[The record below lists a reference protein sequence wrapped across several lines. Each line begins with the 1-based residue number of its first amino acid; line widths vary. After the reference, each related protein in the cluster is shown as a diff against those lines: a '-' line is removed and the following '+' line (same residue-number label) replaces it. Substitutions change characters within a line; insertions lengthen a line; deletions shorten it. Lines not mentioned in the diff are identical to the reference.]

1 MTAPRP
7 VARIEPLEGLRGLLA
22 LWVVLAH
29 VLALA
34 GLGIG
39 WRGPF
44 KLLTNGTHAVD
55 VFIILS
61 GFVIFLL
68 IDRQQESYGRFIWR
82 RFWRLFPSYAA
93 CGALMIALT
102 PVIVP
107 ALRAWPIEHP
117 LNASRLQIMQDTI
130 ERLGA
135 HVAAHLP
142 MLHALIPPAVLPN
155 SAYAILGQAWSIS
168 LEWQFYLLAPAVF
181 AALRG
186 GALRLAIAIG
196 LAAAAHFAV
205 PAWEGFLPRHIPY
218 FAIGIAS
225 YFLLARP
232 ERPAIPDLP
241 VIAAAIAYFATHDV
255 ALVLWAA
262 VFAAI
267 YCPGARGAAL
277 LNAFL
282 SASPVRW
289 LGKVSYSVY
298 LFHAIAMYLALMIVG
313 RFGNPTASV
322 TTFLMLLAI
331 TVAVTLAGSALLY
344 RFLEAP
350 GIRLGSARR

>member
-1 MTAPRP
+1 MDPFRP
-7 VARIEPLEGLRGLLA
+7 VSRIEPLEGLRGLLA
-22 LWVVLAH
+22 LWVVIAH

-34 GLGIG
+34 GMGVG

-68 IDRQQESYGRFIWR
+68 IDRRRETYGRFIWR
-82 RFWRLFPSYAA
+82 RFWRLFPSYVA
-93 CGALMIALT
+93 CSALMIAFT
-102 PVIVP
+102 PLVIPV
-107 ALRAWPIEHP
+107 LQAWPIEHP
-117 LNASRLQIMQDTI
+117 LNASRLQIMEDTLDH
-130 ERLGA
+130 LGA

-142 MLHALIPPAVLPN
+142 MLHAAIPPEILPN

-186 GALRLAIAIG
+186 GARPLAIVVG
-196 LAAAAHFAV
+196 LAAAVHFAI
-205 PAWEGFLPRHIPY
+205 PAYEGFLPRHVPY
-218 FAIGIAS
+218 FAVGIAS
-225 YFLLARP
+225 YFLLARA
-232 ERPAIPDLP
+232 ERPTIPDLP
-241 VIAAAIAYFATHDV
+241 VVAAALAYFATHDV

-267 YCPGARGAAL
+267 YRPDARGAAL
-277 LNAFL
+277 LNAAL
-282 SASPVRW
+282 SASPFRW
-289 LGKVSYSVY
+289 LGKISYSVY
-298 LFHAIAMYLALMIVG
+298 LFHAIAMYLAMMIVA
-313 RFGNPTASV
+313 RFGEPTSSIG
-322 TTFLMLLAI
+322 TFLALLAI
-331 TVAVTLAGSALLY
+331 TVTGTLAGAAILY

-350 GIRLGSARR
+350 GIRLGSALR